1 MPIFTPTHKVTISG
15 IEYTSEILSGATIT
29 AGRVD
34 IFDETQPSYCNLEL
48 MNLSGTSPTINLLD
62 PIVIET
68 KNTAGTFVKL
78 FTGEVSSV
86 SNTLSGAGAGGT
98 FANVLQIQAQGALSQ
113 LVKRFAGTVSYPIEL
128 DGARITRILQ
138 ETLYTAWE
146 DLSTTLTWNDLPVAD
161 TWANY
166 GVQGIDTIDTG
177 RYTVL
182 ARSSAEGAENAFDLV
197 NTTSA
202 SGLGYMYETTAGN
215 IGYADAERRTAN
227 YGSNLIPL
235 DSLVVSTEGIQTR
248 LQTSDIV
255 NSVVVQYGDPRAE
268 VEAIDDASV
277 NLYGLLQQV
286 NSTILSDAT
295 QATNQATRFVALR
308 GIPKTGFDSLSLDLA
323 NGNLDNTTRDSLLGV
338 TMDKALFVTALP
350 VGLFPTTEFEGYV
363 EGWTWT
369 LGKNTLDLQM
379 LVSNKIYSTVEVQWE
394 DYNPTTQWQ
403 NLDNVLTWNDL
414 AIG

>member
-1 MPIFTPTHKVTISG
+1 MTTFTPTHKVTIAG
-15 IEYTSEILSGATIT
+15 VEYTNEILTGGTIT

-34 IFDETQPSYCNLEL
+34 IFDQTQPSYCNLEL
-48 MNLSGTSPTINLLD
+48 VNLSGTSPTINLLD
-62 PIVIET
+62 SVVIET

-86 SNTLSGAGAGGT
+86 SNTLSGAGSGGT
-98 FANVLQIQAQGALSQ
+98 FANVLQIQAQGALGQ
-113 LVKRFAGTVSYPIEL
+113 LVKRFAGSVSYPIEL

-146 DLSTTLTWNDLPVAD
+146 DLSATLTWNDISVSD
-161 TWANY
+161 TWATY
-166 GVQGIDTIDTG
+166 GIQGIDTIDAG

-182 ARSSAEGAENAFDLV
+182 ARSASSENAFDLV
-197 NTTSA
+197 NTTSD

-215 IGYADAERRTAN
+215 IGYADAERRTIN

-235 DSLVVSTEGIQTR
+235 DSSVVSSDGIQTR
-248 LQTSDIV
+248 LQTADIV
-255 NSVVVQYGDPRAE
+255 NSVVVQYGDPAAE
-268 VEAIDDASV
+268 VEAIDDTSV
-277 NLYGLLQQV
+277 NLYGLIQQV

-323 NGNLDNTTRDSLLGV
+323 NPNLDDTTRNSLLGV
-338 TMDKALFVTALP
+338 TMDKALFVSSLP
-350 VGLFPTTEFEGYV
+350 VGLFPTSEFEGFV

-369 LGKNTLDLQM
+369 LGKNSLDLQM
-379 LVSNKIYSTVEVQWE
+379 IVSNKIYSTVDVQWE
-394 DYNPTTQWQ
+394 DYNTTTQWQ
-403 NLDNVLTWNDL
+403 NLNSVLTWLDL

>member
-1 MPIFTPTHKVTISG
+1 MTIFTPTHKVTIAG
-15 IEYTSEILSGATIT
+15 VEYTNEILSGGTIT

-34 IFDETQPSYCNLEL
+34 IFDQTQPSYCNLEL
-48 MNLSGTSPTINLLD
+48 VNLSGSSPTVNLLD
-62 PIVIET
+62 SVVIET

-98 FANVLQIQAQGALSQ
+98 FANVLQIQAQGALGQ
-113 LVKRFAGTVSYPIEL
+113 LVKRFAGSVSYPIEL

-146 DLSTTLTWNDLPVAD
+146 DLSTTYKWTDVSVTD
-161 TWANY
+161 TWATY
-166 GVQGIDTIDTG
+166 GVQGIDTIDAG

-182 ARSSAEGAENAFDLV
+182 ARNASSENAFDLV
-197 NTTSA
+197 NTTSD

-215 IGYADAERRTAN
+215 IGYADAERRTNN

-235 DSLVVSTEGIQTR
+235 DSSVVSSEGIQTR
-248 LQTSDIV
+248 LQTADIV
-255 NSVVVQYGDPRAE
+255 NSVVVQYGDPTAE
-268 VEAIDDASV
+268 VEAIDDTSV
-277 NLYGLLQQV
+277 NLYGLIQQV
-286 NSTILSDAT
+286 NSTILSDST
-295 QATNQATRFVALR
+295 QATNQATRFVGLR

-323 NGNLDNTTRDSLLGV
+323 NGNLDDTTRNSLLGV
-338 TMDKALFVTALP
+338 TMDKALFVSSLP
-350 VGLFPTTEFEGYV
+350 VGLFPTGEFEGFV

-369 LGKNTLDLQM
+369 LGKNSLDLQM
-379 LVSNKIYSTVEVQWE
+379 LVSNKIYSTVDVQWE

-403 NLDNVLTWNDL
+403 NLNSVLTWLDL

>member
-1 MPIFTPTHKVTISG
+1 MTIFTPTHKVTIAG
-15 IEYTSEILSGATIT
+15 VEYTNEILTGGTIT

-34 IFDETQPSYCNLEL
+34 IFDPTQPSYCNLEL
-48 MNLSGTSPTINLLD
+48 VNLSGTSPTVNLLD
-62 PIVIET
+62 SVVIET

-98 FANVLQIQAQGALSQ
+98 FANVLQIQAQGALGQ
-113 LVKRFAGTVSYPIEL
+113 LVKRFAGSVSYPIEL

-146 DLSTTLTWNDLPVAD
+146 DLSTTYKWTDVAVTD
-161 TWANY
+161 TWATY
-166 GVQGIDTIDTG
+166 GVQGIDTIDAG

-182 ARSSAEGAENAFDLV
+182 ARNAGAENAFDLV
-197 NTTSA
+197 NTTSD

-215 IGYADAERRTAN
+215 IGYADAERRTNN

-235 DSLVVSTEGIQTR
+235 DSSVVSSEGIQTR
-248 LQTSDIV
+248 LQTADIV
-255 NSVVVQYGDPRAE
+255 NSLVVQYGDPTAE
-268 VEAIDDASV
+268 VEAIDDTSV
-277 NLYGLLQQV
+277 NLYGLIQQV
-286 NSTILSDAT
+286 NSTILSDST

-323 NGNLDNTTRDSLLGV
+323 NPNLDDTTRNSLLGV
-338 TMDKALFVTALP
+338 TMDKALFVSSLP
-350 VGLFPTTEFEGYV
+350 VGLFPTTEFEGFV

-369 LGKNTLDLQM
+369 LGKNSLDLQM
-379 LVSNKIYSTVEVQWE
+379 LVSNKIYSSTDVQWE
-394 DYNPTTQWQ
+394 DYSPTTQWQ
-403 NLDNVLTWNDL
+403 NLNSVLTWLDL

>member
-1 MPIFTPTHKVTISG
+1 MTVFTPTHKVTIAG
-15 IEYTSEILSGATIT
+15 VEYTSEILSGGTIT

-34 IFDETQPSYCNLEL
+34 IFDQTQPSYCNLEL
-48 MNLSGTSPTINLLD
+48 VNLSGTSPTVSLLD
-62 PIVIET
+62 SVVIET
-68 KNTAGTFVKL
+68 KNSSGTYVKL

-98 FANVLQIQAQGALSQ
+98 FANVLQIQAQGSLGA

-146 DLSTTLTWNDLPVAD
+146 DLSTTLTWNDIAISD

-166 GVQGIDTIDTG
+166 GVQGIDTIDAG

-182 ARSSAEGAENAFDLV
+182 ARSAGAENAFDLV
-197 NTTSA
+197 NTTSS
-202 SGLGYMYETTAGN
+202 SGLGYLYETTAGN
-215 IGYADAERRTAN
+215 IGYADAERRTNN
-227 YGSNLIPL
+227 YGANLIPL
-235 DSLVVSTEGIQTR
+235 DSTVVSSVGVQTR
-248 LQTSDIV
+248 LQISDIV
-255 NSVVVQYGDPRAE
+255 NSVVVQYGSPTAE

-277 NLYGLLQQV
+277 NLYGVIQQV
-286 NSTILSDAT
+286 NATILSDAT
-295 QATNQATRFVALR
+295 QAANQATRFVGLR

-338 TMDKALFVTALP
+338 TMDKALFVSALP
-350 VGLFPTTEFEGYV
+350 VGLFPTGEFEGFV

-369 LGKNTLDLQM
+369 LGKNSLDLQM
-379 LVSNKIYSTVEVQWE
+379 IVSNKIYSTVDVQWE
-394 DYNPTTQWQ
+394 DYNSITQWQ
-403 NLDNVLTWNDL
+403 NLNSVLTWLDL

>member
-1 MPIFTPTHKVTISG
+1 MTIFTPTHKITIAG
-15 IEYTSEILSGATIT
+15 VEYTNEILSGGTIT

-34 IFDETQPSYCNLEL
+34 IFDQTQPSYCNLEL
-48 MNLSGTSPTINLLD
+48 VNLSGTSPTINLLD
-62 PIVIET
+62 SVVIET

-98 FANVLQIQAQGALSQ
+98 FANVLQIQAQGALGQ
-113 LVKRFAGTVSYPIEL
+113 LVKRFAGSVSYPIEL

-146 DLSTTLTWNDLPVAD
+146 DLSATLTWNDISVSD
-161 TWANY
+161 TWATY
-166 GVQGIDTIDTG
+166 GIQGIDTIDTG

-182 ARSSAEGAENAFDLV
+182 ARNASSENAFDLV
-197 NTTSA
+197 NTTSD

-215 IGYADAERRTAN
+215 IGYADAERRTNN

-235 DSLVVSTEGIQTR
+235 DSSVVSSDGIQTR
-248 LQTSDIV
+248 LQTADIV
-255 NSVVVQYGDPRAE
+255 NSVVVQYGDPTAE
-268 VEAIDDASV
+268 VEAIDDTSV
-277 NLYGLLQQV
+277 NLYGLIQQV

-323 NGNLDNTTRDSLLGV
+323 NPNLDDTTRNSLLGL
-338 TMDKALFVTALP
+338 TMDKALFVSLLP
-350 VGLFPTTEFEGYV
+350 VGLFPTGEFEGFI

-379 LVSNKIYSTVEVQWE
+379 LVSNKIYSTVDVQWE
-394 DYNPTTQWQ
+394 DYNPATQWQ
-403 NLDNVLTWNDL
+403 NLDSILTWLDL

>member
-1 MPIFTPTHKVTISG
+1 MTIFTPTHKVTIAG
-15 IEYTSEILSGATIT
+15 VEYTNEILSGGTIT

-34 IFDETQPSYCNLEL
+34 IFDQTQPSYCNLEL
-48 MNLSGTSPTINLLD
+48 VNLSGTSPTVNLLD
-62 PIVIET
+62 SVVIET

-98 FANVLQIQAQGALSQ
+98 FANVLQIQAQGALGA
-113 LVKRFAGTVSYPIEL
+113 LVKRFAGSVSYPIEL

-146 DLSTTLTWNDLPVAD
+146 DLSTTYKWTDVAITD
-161 TWANY
+161 TWATY
-166 GVQGIDTIDTG
+166 GVQGIDTIDAG

-182 ARSSAEGAENAFDLV
+182 ARSASSENAFDLV
-197 NTTSA
+197 NTTSD

-215 IGYADAERRTAN
+215 IGYADAERRTNN

-235 DSLVVSTEGIQTR
+235 DSSVVSSDGIQTR
-248 LQTSDIV
+248 LQTADIV
-255 NSVVVQYGDPRAE
+255 NSVVVQYGEPTAE
-268 VEAIDDASV
+268 VEAIDDTSV
-277 NLYGLLQQV
+277 NLYGLIQQV

-323 NGNLDNTTRDSLLGV
+323 NPNLDDTTRNSLLGV
-338 TMDKALFVTALP
+338 TMDKALFVSSLP
-350 VGLFPTTEFEGYV
+350 VGLFPTGEFEGFV

-369 LGKNTLDLQM
+369 LGKNSLDLQM
-379 LVSNKIYSTVEVQWE
+379 LVSNKIYSTVDVQWE
-394 DYNPTTQWQ
+394 DYSATTQWQ
-403 NLDNVLTWNDL
+403 NLNSVLTWADL

>member
-1 MPIFTPTHKVTISG
+1 MTIFTPTHKVTIAG
-15 IEYTSEILSGATIT
+15 VEYTNEILTGGTIT

-34 IFDETQPSYCNLEL
+34 IFDPTQPSYCNLEL
-48 MNLSGTSPTINLLD
+48 VNLSGTSPTVNLLD
-62 PIVIET
+62 SVVIET

-98 FANVLQIQAQGALSQ
+98 FANVLQIQAQGALGA
-113 LVKRFAGTVSYPIEL
+113 LVKRFAGSVSYPIEL

-146 DLSTTLTWNDLPVAD
+146 DLSTTLTWNDISVSD
-161 TWANY
+161 TWATY
-166 GVQGIDTIDTG
+166 GIQGIDTIDAG

-182 ARSSAEGAENAFDLV
+182 ARSASSENAFDLV
-197 NTTSA
+197 NTTSD

-215 IGYADAERRTAN
+215 IGYADAERRTNN

-235 DSLVVSTEGIQTR
+235 DSSVVSSDGIQTR
-248 LQTSDIV
+248 LQTADIV
-255 NSVVVQYGDPRAE
+255 NSLVVQYGDPTAE

-277 NLYGLLQQV
+277 NLYGLIQQV
-286 NSTILSDAT
+286 NSTILSDSI

-323 NGNLDNTTRDSLLGV
+323 NPNLDDTTRNSLLGV
-338 TMDKALFVTALP
+338 TMDKALFVSSLP
-350 VGLFPTTEFEGYV
+350 VGLFPTGEFEGFV

-369 LGKNTLDLQM
+369 LGKNSLDLQM
-379 LVSNKIYSTVEVQWE
+379 LVSNKIYSTVDVQWE
-394 DYNPTTQWQ
+394 DYSTTTQWQ
-403 NLDNVLTWNDL
+403 NLNSVLTWLDL

>member
-1 MPIFTPTHKVTISG
+1 MTVFTPTHKVTIAG
-15 IEYTSEILSGATIT
+15 VEYTNEILTGGTIT

-34 IFDETQPSYCNLEL
+34 IFDQTQPSYCNLEL
-48 MNLSGTSPTINLLD
+48 VNLSGTSPTVSLLD
-62 PIVIET
+62 SIVIET
-68 KNTAGTFVKL
+68 KNSSGTYVKL

-98 FANVLQIQAQGALSQ
+98 FANVLQIQAQGSLSA
-113 LVKRFAGTVSYPIEL
+113 LVKRFAGSVSYPIEL

-146 DLSTTLTWNDLPVAD
+146 DLSTTLTWNDIAITD
-161 TWANY
+161 TWATF
-166 GVQGIDTIDTG
+166 GIQGIDTIDAG

-182 ARSSAEGAENAFDLV
+182 ARSAGAENAFDLV
-197 NTTSA
+197 NTTSS
-202 SGLGYMYETTAGN
+202 SGLGYMYETAAGN
-215 IGYADAERRTAN
+215 IGYADAERRTNN

-235 DSLVVSTEGIQTR
+235 DSTVVSSDGVQTR
-248 LQTSDIV
+248 LQISDIV
-255 NSVVVQYGDPRAE
+255 NSVVVQYGSPTAE

-277 NLYGLLQQV
+277 NLYGVIQQV
-286 NSTILSDAT
+286 NATILSDAT
-295 QATNQATRFVALR
+295 QAANQATRFVGLR

-338 TMDKALFVTALP
+338 TMDKALFVSALP
-350 VGLFPTTEFEGYV
+350 VGLFPTGEFEGFV

-369 LGKNTLDLQM
+369 LGKNSLDLQM
-379 LVSNKIYSTVEVQWE
+379 IVSNKIYSTVDVQWE
-394 DYNPTTQWQ
+394 DYNSTTQWQ
-403 NLDNVLTWNDL
+403 NLNNVLTWLDL

>member
-1 MPIFTPTHKVTISG
+1 MTVFTPTHKVTIAG
-15 IEYTSEILSGATIT
+15 VEYTSEILSGGTIT

-34 IFDETQPSYCNLEL
+34 IFDQTQPSYCNLEL
-48 MNLSGTSPTINLLD
+48 VNLSGTSPTVSLLD
-62 PIVIET
+62 SVVIET
-68 KNTAGTFVKL
+68 KNSSGTYVKL

-98 FANVLQIQAQGALSQ
+98 FANVLQIQAQGSLGA

-146 DLSTTLTWNDLPVAD
+146 DLSTTLTWNDIAISD

-166 GVQGIDTIDTG
+166 GVQGIDTIDAG

-182 ARSSAEGAENAFDLV
+182 ARSASAENAFDLV
-197 NTTSA
+197 NTTSL
-202 SGLGYMYETTAGN
+202 SGLGYLYETTAGN
-215 IGYADAERRTAN
+215 IGYADAERRTNN
-227 YGSNLIPL
+227 YGANLIPL
-235 DSLVVSTEGIQTR
+235 DSTVVSSDGVQTR
-248 LQTSDIV
+248 LQISDIV
-255 NSVVVQYGDPRAE
+255 NSVVVQYGDPAAE
-268 VEAIDDASV
+268 VEVIDDASV
-277 NLYGLLQQV
+277 NLYGLIQQV
-286 NSTILSDAT
+286 NPTILSDST

-338 TMDKALFVTALP
+338 TMDKALFVSALP
-350 VGLFPTTEFEGYV
+350 VGLFPTGEFEGFV

-369 LGKNTLDLQM
+369 LGKNLLDLQM
-379 LVSNKIYSTVEVQWE
+379 IVSNKIYSTVDVQWE
-394 DYNPTTQWQ
+394 DYNSTTQWQ
-403 NLDNVLTWNDL
+403 NLNSVLTWLDL

>member
-1 MPIFTPTHKVTISG
+1 MPIFTPTHKVTIAG
-15 IEYTSEILSGATIT
+15 TEYTSEILTGGTIT

-34 IFDETQPSYCNLEL
+34 IFDETQPSYCNFEL
-48 MNLSGTSPTINLLD
+48 VNLAGTSPTINLLD
-62 PIVIET
+62 SVVIET
-68 KNTAGTFVKL
+68 KNSSGTYVKL

-98 FANVLQIQAQGALSQ
+98 FANVLQIQAQGALSA
-113 LVKRFAGTVSYPIEL
+113 LVKRFAGSVSYPIEL

-146 DLSTTLTWNDLPVAD
+146 DLSTTLTWIDVAITD
-161 TWANY
+161 TWTTF
-166 GVQGIDTIDTG
+166 GIQGIDTIDVG

-182 ARSSAEGAENAFDLV
+182 ARSAGAENAFDLV
-197 NTTSA
+197 NTTS
-202 SGLGYMYETTAGN
+202 STGLGYMYETTAGS
-215 IGYADAERRTAN
+215 IGYADAERRTTY

-235 DSLVVSTEGIQTR
+235 DASVVSSEGIQTR
-248 LQTSDIV
+248 LQTSDVV
-255 NSVVVQYGDPRAE
+255 NSVVVQYGDPTAE

-295 QATNQATRFVALR
+295 QATNQATRFVGLR

-338 TMDKALFVTALP
+338 TMDKALFVSSLP
-350 VGLFPTTEFEGYV
+350 VGLFPTGEFEGFV
-363 EGWTWT
+363 EGWIWT

-394 DYNPTTQWQ
+394 DYSPTTQWQ
-403 NLDNVLTWNDL
+403 NLNSVLTWLDL
-414 AIG
+414 TIG

>member
-1 MPIFTPTHKVTISG
+1 MTIFTPTHKVTIAG
-15 IEYTSEILSGATIT
+15 VEYTNEILSGGTIT

-34 IFDETQPSYCNLEL
+34 IFDQTQPSYCNLEL
-48 MNLSGTSPTINLLD
+48 VNLSGTSPTVNLLD
-62 PIVIET
+62 SVVIET

-98 FANVLQIQAQGALSQ
+98 FANVLQIQAQGALGA
-113 LVKRFAGTVSYPIEL
+113 LVKRFAGSVSYPIEL

-146 DLSTTLTWNDLPVAD
+146 DLSTTYKWTDVPVTD
-161 TWANY
+161 TWATY
-166 GVQGIDTIDTG
+166 GVQGIDTIDAG

-182 ARSSAEGAENAFDLV
+182 ARNAGAENAFDLV
-197 NTTSA
+197 NTTSD

-215 IGYADAERRTAN
+215 IGYADAERRTNN

-235 DSLVVSTEGIQTR
+235 DSSVVSSEGIQTR
-248 LQTSDIV
+248 LQTADII
-255 NSVVVQYGDPRAE
+255 NSLVVQYGDPTAE
-268 VEAIDDASV
+268 VEAIDDTSV
-277 NLYGLLQQV
+277 NLYGLIQQV

-323 NGNLDNTTRDSLLGV
+323 NPNLDDTTRNSLLGV
-338 TMDKALFVTALP
+338 TMDKALFVSSLP
-350 VGLFPTTEFEGYV
+350 VGLFPTSEFEGFV

-369 LGKNTLDLQM
+369 LGKNSLDLQM
-379 LVSNKIYSTVEVQWE
+379 LVSNKIYSTVDVQWE
-394 DYNPTTQWQ
+394 DYNPATQWQ
-403 NLDNVLTWNDL
+403 NLDSVLTWLDL

>member
-1 MPIFTPTHKVTISG
+1 MTIFTPTHKVTIAG
-15 IEYTSEILSGATIT
+15 VEYTNEILSGGTIT

-34 IFDETQPSYCNLEL
+34 IFDQTQPSYCNLEL
-48 MNLSGTSPTINLLD
+48 VNLSGTSPTVNLLD
-62 PIVIET
+62 SVVIET

-98 FANVLQIQAQGALSQ
+98 FANVLQIQAQGALGA
-113 LVKRFAGTVSYPIEL
+113 LVKRFAGSVSYPIEL

-146 DLSTTLTWNDLPVAD
+146 DLSTTYKWTDVAITD
-161 TWANY
+161 TWATY
-166 GVQGIDTIDTG
+166 GVQGIDTIDAG

-182 ARSSAEGAENAFDLV
+182 ARSASSENAFDLV
-197 NTTSA
+197 NTTSD

-215 IGYADAERRTAN
+215 IGYADAERRTNN

-235 DSLVVSTEGIQTR
+235 DSSVVSSDGIQTR
-248 LQTSDIV
+248 LQTADIV
-255 NSVVVQYGDPRAE
+255 NSVVVQYGEPTAE
-268 VEAIDDASV
+268 VEAIDDTSV
-277 NLYGLLQQV
+277 NLYGLIQQV

-323 NGNLDNTTRDSLLGV
+323 NPNLDDTTRNSLLGV
-338 TMDKALFVTALP
+338 TMDKALFVSSLP
-350 VGLFPTTEFEGYV
+350 VGLFPTGEFEGFV

-369 LGKNTLDLQM
+369 LGKNSLDLQM
-379 LVSNKIYSTVEVQWE
+379 LVSNKIYSTVDVQWE

-403 NLDNVLTWNDL
+403 NLNSVLTWADL

>member
-1 MPIFTPTHKVTISG
+1 MTIFTPTHKVTIAG
-15 IEYTSEILSGATIT
+15 VEYTNEILSGGTIT

-34 IFDETQPSYCNLEL
+34 IFDQTQPSYCNLEL
-48 MNLSGTSPTINLLD
+48 VNLSGTSPTVNLLD
-62 PIVIET
+62 SVVIET

-98 FANVLQIQAQGALSQ
+98 FANVLQIQAQGALGA
-113 LVKRFAGTVSYPIEL
+113 LVKRFAGSVSYPIEL

-146 DLSTTLTWNDLPVAD
+146 DLSTTLTWNDISVSD
-161 TWANY
+161 TWATY
-166 GVQGIDTIDTG
+166 GIQGIDTIDAG

-182 ARSSAEGAENAFDLV
+182 ARSASSENAFDLV
-197 NTTSA
+197 NTTSD

-215 IGYADAERRTAN
+215 IGYADAERRTNN

-235 DSLVVSTEGIQTR
+235 DSSVVSSDGIQTR
-248 LQTSDIV
+248 LQTADIV
-255 NSVVVQYGDPRAE
+255 NSLVVQYGDPTAE

-277 NLYGLLQQV
+277 NLYGLIQQV
-286 NSTILSDAT
+286 NSTILSDSI

-323 NGNLDNTTRDSLLGV
+323 NPNLDDTTRNSLLGV
-338 TMDKALFVTALP
+338 TMDKALFVSSLP
-350 VGLFPTTEFEGYV
+350 VGLFPTGEFEGFV

-369 LGKNTLDLQM
+369 LGKNSLDLQM
-379 LVSNKIYSTVEVQWE
+379 LVSNKIYSTVDVQWE
-394 DYNPTTQWQ
+394 DYNPATQWQ
-403 NLDNVLTWNDL
+403 NLDSVLTWLDL